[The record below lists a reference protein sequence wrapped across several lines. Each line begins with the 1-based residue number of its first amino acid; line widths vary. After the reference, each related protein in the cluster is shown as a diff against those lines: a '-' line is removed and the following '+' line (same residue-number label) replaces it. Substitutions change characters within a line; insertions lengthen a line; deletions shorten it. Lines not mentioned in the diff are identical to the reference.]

1 MSRPLI
7 HLIPHTHWD
16 REWYLPLGA
25 FRARLV
31 AALDDLIDLLER
43 DTRITTFLLDGQ
55 AVLLEDYLA
64 VRPERSSAVTALV
77 QNRRLQTGPW
87 YVLAD
92 EQIPAGESLVRNLLL
107 GGSVAR
113 RLGGSMGVLYSPDA
127 FGHPARLPELAL
139 EFRLVGGALW
149 RGIHPRVTGERDLAW
164 WESPS
169 GGRLLVYHLP
179 AAGYE
184 IGSNLLV
191 PPSRL
196 ADAWRRVAAA
206 ILPRAATRHV
216 AVFVGADHHAA
227 SPDLGELAAALQRVE
242 PECDFRFSRLDDF
255 LEAAGSEAGEAS
267 VFHGEQRDSYGYTWT
282 LQGVHGTR
290 APLKRRNSSLELT
303 LTRLAE
309 PLVAVTDRRSGGG
322 AAILGQAWREVVQ
335 CHFHD
340 AIGGC
345 CSDDVAR
352 AMTVRLT
359 DATAATAEL
368 VRTGLDR
375 LAGHDPDL
383 ARVEGSGQS
392 CLLVWNPAARPRNGI
407 VLADLTFFRR
417 DVLVGPPGTRV
428 PHHGRGMVRFTL
440 GATDAGPPRPPVTPQ
455 ILSVAPD
462 LERLDARRHHPD
474 QDEVDRVRIAFQLPE
489 RVDGLEVR
497 RFELRND
504 APGPLEALAWASRT
518 RLWNRRVQLTIGP
531 GASVTLR
538 APDRGKPLAGLL
550 ALESEPDL
558 GDSYTVAPAPRAG
571 VIGATRRGRPRV
583 TAAGPLVAG
592 LEWDLSLRTRARGR
606 AAGGAVS
613 ARVRV
618 EAIGDSEVLRVRIT
632 LNNRARDHRLRLRFP
647 VGLTRVPI
655 LAGTQFGTLHRA
667 PARRARA
674 PSAMEQPVTTAPAHR
689 FVAVA
694 RGARGLAV
702 MAPGFF
708 EYEWTPR
715 GDLLI
720 TLLRCVGELSR
731 SDLPTRPGHAGWP
744 TAIPDAQ
751 CPGVDTIELG
761 MALVTASQLAAPEL
775 LERLWEDTFV
785 PPVAHWMRIY
795 HAPERWRPSGSE
807 CALEGEGLV
816 FSALKPAEDGNGA
829 IMRCYSVRGHPVAGR
844 LRLGRALARA
854 TMCRADET
862 SVGEL
867 ALSDGGRTVRFTAPA
882 LGMVSV
888 RLEWVDQYGR

>member
-1 MSRPLI
+1 MPRPLI

-64 VRPERSSAVTALV
+64 VRPERTPAVTALV

-107 GGSVAR
+107 GGAAAR

-127 FGHPARLPELAL
+127 FGHPAALPELGL
-139 EFRLVGGALW
+139 EFGLVGAAAW
-149 RGIHPRVTGERDLAW
+149 RGVHPRVTGERDLAW

-179 AAGYE
+179 ATGYE

-191 PPSRL
+191 PPARL
-196 ADAWRRVAAA
+196 ADAWRRVAAE

-216 AVFVGADHHAA
+216 ALFVGADHHAA
-227 SPDLGELAAALQRVE
+227 SPDLGNLAAALQPVD
-242 PECDFRFSRLDDF
+242 PDCDFRFSRLDDF
-255 LEAAGSEAGEAS
+255 LEMAESEAGDVS
-267 VFHGEQRDSYGYTWT
+267 VFRGEQRDSYGYTWT

-290 APLKRRNSSLELT
+290 APLKRRNSNLELT

-309 PLVAVTDRRSGGG
+309 PVVALTERRSGSG
-322 AAILGQAWREVVQ
+322 AAILRQAWREVVQ

-352 AMTVRLT
+352 AMTSRLT
-359 DATAATAEL
+359 DAAAAAGEV
-368 VRTGLDR
+368 VRAGLDR
-375 LAGHDPDL
+375 LAGHDADL

-392 CLLVWNPAARPRNGI
+392 CLLIWNPAARPRNGI
-407 VLADLTFFRR
+407 ILADLTFFRR
-417 DVLVGPPGTRV
+417 DVLVGPPGTRA
-428 PHHGRGMVRFTL
+428 PRSGPGMVPFTL
-440 GATDAGPPRPPVTPQ
+440 GVPDAGPSAPLITPQ
-455 ILSVAPD
+455 ILSVAPGQ
-462 LERLDARRHHPD
+462 ERIDAARHYPD

-489 RVDGLEVR
+489 PVDGLDTR
-497 RFELRND
+497 RLELRD
-504 APGPLEALAWASRT
+504 EAPRPLEALTWASGN
-518 RLWNRRVQLTIGP
+518 RLWNRRVELTVGP
-531 GASVTLR
+531 RGTVALR
-538 APDRGKPLAGLL
+538 APDRGKPFLGVL

-558 GDSYTVAPAPRAG
+558 GDSYTFCPAPRAG
-571 VIGATRRGRPRV
+571 VTAATRRGRARV

-592 LEWDLSLRTRARGR
+592 VEWGLSMRTRARGQG
-606 AAGGAVS
+606 AAGAVS
-613 ARVRV
+613 AQVRV

-632 LNNRARDHRLRLRFP
+632 LDNRARDHRLRLRFP
-647 VGLTRVPI
+647 LGLAGVPI
-655 LAGTQFGTLHRA
+655 VAGAQFGTLRRA

-674 PSAMEQPVTTAPAHR
+674 LPAMETPVPTAPAHR

-694 RGARGLAV
+694 RGGRGLALL
-702 MAPGFF
+702 APGFF
-708 EYEWTPR
+708 EYEWTSR
-715 GDLLI
+715 GDLLV

-731 SDLPTRPGHAGWP
+731 PDLPTRPGHAGWP

-751 CPGVDTIELG
+751 CPGVDTVELG
-761 MALVTASQLAAPEL
+761 VALVTASQLETPEL
-775 LERLWEDTFV
+775 LERLWEDTFA
-785 PPVAHWMRIY
+785 PPVAHWIRTY
-795 HAPERWRPSGSE
+795 HAPERWSTPGSA

-816 FSALKPAEDGNGA
+816 LSALKPAEDGNGV
-829 IMRCYSVRGHPVAGR
+829 IMRCYSVRGNPIAGL
-844 LRLGRALARA
+844 LRLGGVLARA
-854 TMCRADET
+854 TMCRADEAPI
-862 SVGEL
+862 GEL
-867 ALSDGGRTVRFTAPA
+867 ALSGGGRTVRFMVPA
-882 LGMVSV
+882 YGMVSV
-888 RLEWVDQYGR
+888 RLEWVDDSGR